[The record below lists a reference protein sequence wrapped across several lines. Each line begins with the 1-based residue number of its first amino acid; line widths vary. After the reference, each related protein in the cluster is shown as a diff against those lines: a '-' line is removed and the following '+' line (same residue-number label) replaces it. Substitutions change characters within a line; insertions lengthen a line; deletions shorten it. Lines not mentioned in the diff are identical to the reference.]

1 MQMRTL
7 SLTATLLLAT
17 CALVAQDNPLI
28 DIDIDKTEWYENP
41 ILWVG
46 VAAFFI
52 ILIVVTR
59 RKPA

>member
-1 MQMRTL
+1 MLKST
-7 SLTATLLLAT
+7 LTAFALIFVTALAS
-17 CALVAQDNPLI
+17 AQDDALI

-41 ILWVG
+41 ILWVA

-59 RKPA
+59 RKRT

>member
-1 MQMRTL
+1 MQRLPLTL
-7 SLTATLLLAT
+7 IACLYAVVSH
-17 CALVAQDNPLI
+17 AQDDALI

-41 ILWVG
+41 LLWVG

-59 RKPA
+59 RKSA

>member
-1 MQMRTL
+1 MRAF
-7 SLTATLLLAT
+7 SLTTLAVLLFSTLAS
-17 CALVAQDNPLI
+17 AQGDALI

-41 ILWVG
+41 ILWIG

-59 RKPA
+59 RKS

>member
-1 MQMRTL
+1 ML
-7 SLTATLLLAT
+7 KSSLTAF
-17 CALVAQDNPLI
+17 ALTFLIAVASAQDDALI

-41 ILWVG
+41 ILWIG

-59 RKPA
+59 RKSA

>member
-1 MQMRTL
+1 MRAF
-7 SLTATLLLAT
+7 SLTTLAVVVLSFA
-17 CALVAQDNPLI
+17 ANAQKDALI

-41 ILWVG
+41 ILWIG

-59 RKPA
+59 KKA

>member
-1 MQMRTL
+1 MLKSTFTAFAVTL
-7 SLTATLLLAT
+7 VTALAS
-17 CALVAQDNPLI
+17 AQDDALI

-41 ILWVG
+41 ILWVV

-59 RKPA
+59 RKSA

>member
-1 MQMRTL
+1 MRAF
-7 SLTATLLLAT
+7 SLTALAVTLFSTPAS
-17 CALVAQDNPLI
+17 AQDDALI

-41 ILWVG
+41 ILWIG

-59 RKPA
+59 RKS

>member
-1 MQMRTL
+1 MRAY
-7 SLTATLLLAT
+7 SLTAILAT
-17 CALVAQDNPLI
+17 VLSSLAQAQNKPLI
-28 DIDIDKTEWYENP
+28 DINIDKTEWYENP

-59 RKPA
+59 RKAT

>member
-1 MQMRTL
+1 MRAF
-7 SLTATLLLAT
+7 SLTTLVIV
-17 CALVAQDNPLI
+17 ALSAVAQAQDALI

-41 ILWVG
+41 ILWIG

-59 RKPA
+59 RKSA

>member
-1 MQMRTL
+1 MRSF
-7 SLTATLLLAT
+7 SLTALAVV
-17 CALVAQDNPLI
+17 ALSYTALAQDALI

-59 RKPA
+59 RKSA

>member
-1 MQMRTL
+1 MLRT
-7 SLTATLLLAT
+7 SLTVAALTLVSLIGR
-17 CALVAQDNPLI
+17 AQDDALI

-41 ILWVG
+41 ILWVV

-59 RKPA
+59 RKRT